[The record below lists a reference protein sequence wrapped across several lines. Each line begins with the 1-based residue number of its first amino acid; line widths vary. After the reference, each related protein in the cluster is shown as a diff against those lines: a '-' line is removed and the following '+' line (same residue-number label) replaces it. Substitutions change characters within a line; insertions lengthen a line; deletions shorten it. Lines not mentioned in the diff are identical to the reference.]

1 MKEQIHTIPVNEA
14 FDSGDECPF
23 CYLQR
28 QVEQRTIRYVVGP
41 GASYMEPEVRL
52 ATDKSGFCREH
63 TKKLYDYGNTLGA
76 ALILQTHYA
85 RLLEQFQAD
94 AAKFAPPG
102 RKNLLGVRKG
112 GEASDLPQRLH
123 DQVCSCYICDKISY
137 NMDRYYH
144 TFCVLAKEPEFRSKV
159 ENSKG
164 FCLRHFGELLAAA
177 EERLPNGQYEWFY
190 STVFPLMEQ
199 HLVRV
204 KEDLDWLIAKFDY
217 RNASAPW
224 KNSQDA
230 LKRAMQKLE
239 GSYPADQPYKQD
251 K

>member
-52 ATDKSGFCREH
+52 ATDKAGFCREH

-85 RLLEQFQAD
+85 RLLEQFRSD
-94 AAKFAPPG
+94 AAQFAPPG
-102 RKNLLGVRKG
+102 KKNLLGVRKG
-112 GEASDLPQRLH
+112 GEASQLPQRLL
-123 DQVCSCYICDKISY
+123 DQACSCYICDKIDY
-137 NMDRYYH
+137 NMERYYH
-144 TFCVLAKEPEFRSKV
+144 TFCVLAKEPEFRAKV
-159 ENSKG
+159 ENSQG
-164 FCLRHFGELLAAA
+164 FCLRHFGELLSAA
-177 EERLPNGQYEWFY
+177 EERLPNSQYGWFY
-190 STVFPLMEQ
+190 DTGFHLMET
-199 HLVRV
+199 HLIRV

-239 GSYPADQPYKQD
+239 GIYPADPPYKQD

>member
-52 ATDKSGFCREH
+52 ATDKAGFCREH

-85 RLLEQFQAD
+85 RLLEQFRSD
-94 AAKFAPPG
+94 AAQFAPPG
-102 RKNLLGVRKG
+102 KKNLLGVRKG
-112 GEASDLPQRLH
+112 GEASQLPHRLH
-123 DQVCSCYICDKISY
+123 DQACSCYICDKIDY
-137 NMDRYYH
+137 NMERYYH
-144 TFCVLAKEPEFRSKV
+144 TFCVLAKEPEFRAKA
-159 ENSKG
+159 ENSQG
-164 FCLRHFGELLAAA
+164 FCLRHFGELLSAA
-177 EERLPNGQYEWFY
+177 EERLPNSQYNWFY
-190 STVFPLMEQ
+190 DTVFHLMET
-199 HLVRV
+199 HLIRV

-239 GSYPADQPYKQD
+239 GIYPADSPYKQD